1 MFGDFEKLYQFL
13 HDPMTG
19 MFAALSL
26 WLVWQIVKI
35 WKGGGTEKHEQISA
49 NNSMQL
55 KRISDCVSEIK
66 DIKHEIETSREY
78 ISREHSASDE
88 LLIKYTQHTQRTLD
102 ICVELL
108 NIIKYTDTKSASMK
122 ILDKEDHILDI
133 LRQLHSDIQVI
144 KDRKE

>member
-1 MFGDFEKLYQFL
+1 MFAEINSIYQFL

-26 WLVWQIVKI
+26 WLIWQIVKI
-35 WKGGGTEKHEQISA
+35 LKGGGTKHHEQVSE
-49 NNSMQL
+49 NNSLQL
-55 KRISDCVSEIK
+55 KRISDCVKEIK
-66 DIKHEIETSREY
+66 DIKNEIKDNKRI
-78 ISREHSASDE
+78 ISEEHRDTDE
-88 LLIKYTQHTQRTLD
+88 LLAQYTQHTQRVLD